1 MGLNTGQL
9 AGMGSPDGRRPYTS
23 LVRAR
28 TGINQAPFA
37 AIQPSQKGGIR
48 GEFTNKNDETPV
60 MFVGL

>member
-1 MGLNTGQL
+1 
-9 AGMGSPDGRRPYTS
+9 MGSPDGRWPYTS